1 MTKILTQP
9 FERLQER
16 QLLLFGLSTLI
27 IASILGYLTSTRFD
41 GVLDVHIS
49 ATPVQIEQPFLDN
62 ILNTVLL
69 TAFLSLLARYI
80 NPKTRL
86 IDILNIALISRIPLY
101 VITIFGFGGIMQET
115 SDHMMQNITNPAE
128 MMNLPFI
135 NLILLGVSSIY
146 SIVALVLFGILVYK
160 GFKTATNLKTNLHKF
175 LILVAVIIAEF
186 TSKIFVYLY

>member
-101 VITIFGFGGIMQET
+101 VITIFGFGGFMQET

-146 SIVALVLFGILVYK
+146 SIAALVLFGILVYK

-175 LILVAVIIAEF
+175 LILVAVIVAEF

>member
-146 SIVALVLFGILVYK
+146 SIAALVLFGILVYK

>member
-101 VITIFGFGGIMQET
+101 VITIFGFGGFMQET

-146 SIVALVLFGILVYK
+146 SIAALVLFGILVYK

>member
-128 MMNLPFI
+128 MINLP
-135 NLILLGVSSIY
+135 
-146 SIVALVLFGILVYK
+146 
-160 GFKTATNLKTNLHKF
+160 LKKCYHAKR
-175 LILVAVIIAEF
+175 
-186 TSKIFVYLY
+186 

>member
-175 LILVAVIIAEF
+175 LILVAVIVAEF